1 MLRRV
6 TLFVLL
12 LGLVASTAFA
22 RPYGRHDMRRA
33 LGVRDTAEGQQRYVD
48 TGFIRQV
55 LGDLY
60 AHASNFPPQFDTE
73 QDRQRAQKDIQ
84 FIMHA
89 LSVLVEKPA
98 PDPRLLLDA
107 AIACSIGHNFDI
119 PRAAENAV
127 KYFERLLALN
137 PENPAANQ
145 QYGAF
150 LGNTGQAKQGIPY
163 LKKAQALGVAEAT
176 YSLGLSY
183 MILGDKTAALE
194 NLEKFQSMRPQDSR
208 VATLIKALRD
218 KNTKFETV
226 VHGKTAP

>member
-6 TLFVLL
+6 ALFALL
-12 LGLVASTAFA
+12 LGLCANTAFA
-22 RPYGRHDMRRA
+22 RPYVVYDMRRIV
-33 LGVRDTAEGQQRYVD
+33 GVRDTAEGQKKYFDV
-48 TGFIRQV
+48 GFMRQV

-60 AHASNFPPQFDTE
+60 VHASNYPPQFDSE
-73 QDRQRAQKDIQ
+73 QDKQRAQRDLRV
-84 FIMHA
+84 IMNS
-89 LSVLVEKPA
+89 LPVLVEVPA
-98 PDPRLLLDA
+98 PDQRLLLDA
-107 AIACSIGHNFDI
+107 AVACSIGHNFDI

-150 LGNTGQAKQGIPY
+150 LGNTGQVKQGIPY
-163 LKKAQALGVAEAT
+163 LKKAQGLGVAEAT

-183 MILGDKTAALE
+183 MILGDKKAALE
-194 NLEKFQSMRPQDSR
+194 NLEKYQSTHPQDSR

-218 KNTKFETV
+218 KDTKFETV
-226 VHGKTAP
+226 VHGKPAP